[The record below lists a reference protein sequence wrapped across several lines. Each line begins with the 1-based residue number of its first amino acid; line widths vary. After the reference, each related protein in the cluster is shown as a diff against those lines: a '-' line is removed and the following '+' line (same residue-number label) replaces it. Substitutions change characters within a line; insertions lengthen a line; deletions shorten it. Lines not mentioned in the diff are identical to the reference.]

1 MSRGAQI
8 INAKLHAMILD
19 IGLHMAVNHKQG
31 WQEATR
37 RARVKHFGD
46 IPEASVRSAV
56 DRYDK
61 GASIEDSLCARKREV
76 QDLLRM
82 VNRDDYR

>member
-19 IGLHMAVNHKQG
+19 IGLHMAVNHQQG

-46 IPEASVRSAV
+46 LPEASVRSAV
-56 DRYDK
+56 DRYDN
-61 GASIEDSLCARKREV
+61 GAAIEDSLYARKREV
-76 QDLLRM
+76 EALLRR
-82 VNRDDYR
+82 VNRADYR